1 MEEHETNYE
10 GEVIFTIMALSQSKS
25 ALTVIIRNMLWNDD
39 FYEAKNADKSRKVS
53 KRINYSR
60 RLFKKGFHLHGEM
73 QSMLS

>member
-10 GEVIFTIMALSQSKS
+10 GEVIFTIMALSQNKS

-39 FYEAKNADKSRKVS
+39 FYEAKNADKSLKVN